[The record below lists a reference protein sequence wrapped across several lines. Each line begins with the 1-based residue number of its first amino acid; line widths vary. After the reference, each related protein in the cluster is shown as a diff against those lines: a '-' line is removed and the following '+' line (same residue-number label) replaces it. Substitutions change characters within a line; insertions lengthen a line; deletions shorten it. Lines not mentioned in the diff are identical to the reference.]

1 MDDDRFQALATQLED
16 SVQMICEQISFL
28 REEVEELKK
37 EIREECYPRVRPQ
50 GSPLSAKGMEALE
63 RLARIRRE
71 SIL

>member
-1 MDDDRFQALATQLED
+1 MDDRVEALAQQLED

-28 REEVEELKK
+28 REEIEDLKK
-37 EIREECYPRVRPQ
+37 ELREECFPRLRPQ
-50 GSPLSAKGMEALE
+50 ASPMSNKGMEALE